1 MTNEQVVIV
10 YANDQNHIGVAS
22 NSIRYIKYLS
32 IRYIKY
38 LTLHNFRTSSNKCF
52 TSNLTA
58 IL

>member
-22 NSIRYIKYLS
+22 NSIRYIKYL
-32 IRYIKY
+32 
-38 LTLHNFRTSSNKCF
+38 TLHNFRTSSNKCF